1 MSLETIISGGQ
12 TGADRAG
19 WDVALELGLAIGGW
33 VPRGR
38 RAEDGEV
45 PTRYGGLRETD
56 TDVYRERTEKNVA
69 EADATV
75 VFSFGPPTGGSGM
88 TAEWARRQ
96 GKPLLVLDLGGGD
109 EDGTAGRLRDWLTRE
124 QVRVLNVA
132 GPRASGEP
140 RIGDAVAR
148 VLHRALGG

>member
-1 MSLETIISGGQ
+1 
-12 TGADRAG
+12 
-19 WDVALELGLAIGGW
+19 
-33 VPRGR
+33 
-38 RAEDGEV
+38 
-45 PTRYGGLRETD
+45 
-56 TDVYRERTEKNVA
+56 
-69 EADATV
+69 
-75 VFSFGPPTGGSGM
+75 M

>member
-33 VPRGR
+33 IPRGR

-69 EADATV
+69 D
-75 VFSFGPPTGGSGM
+75 PPS
-88 TAEWARRQ
+88 ASSRL
-96 GKPLLVLDLGGGD
+96 P
-109 EDGTAGRLRDWLTRE
+109 AGVTTE
-124 QVRVLNVA
+124 
-132 GPRASGEP
+132 S
-140 RIGDAVAR
+140 
-148 VLHRALGG
+148 